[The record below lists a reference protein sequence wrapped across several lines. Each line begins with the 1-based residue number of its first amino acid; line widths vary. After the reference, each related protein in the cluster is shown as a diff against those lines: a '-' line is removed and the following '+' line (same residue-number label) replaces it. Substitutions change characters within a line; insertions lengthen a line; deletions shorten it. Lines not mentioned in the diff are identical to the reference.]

1 MEWHFIIIMYLNMVF
16 GRFLINHSMFL
27 IFNDTGRTAF
37 KFGRFEYFFVFLR
50 PVFWEIPKWRY
61 IKMLLYYS
69 QLFVWYIKYFKCLF
83 QHYDVIQQHC
93 EVTQPHSSIP
103 PAAKG
108 VSQPYPLL
116 ARFVLGG
123 GREGDY
129 QLNPTTRYARTPPL
143 PRVKKGVSR
152 PYPLLA
158 RFPQELRTNI
168 NVKVF
173 DCERSERAIC
183 ERSEA

>member
-1 MEWHFIIIMYLNMVF
+1 MEWHFIIIMYLNMF
-16 GRFLINHSMFL
+16 FWRFLINHSMFL

-69 QLFVWYIKYFKCLF
+69 RLFVWYIKYFKCLL

-103 PAAKG
+103 PAAYWEKLEQI
-108 VSQPYPLL
+108 SILQHLKLYLTL
-116 ARFVLGG
+116 TF
-123 GREGDY
+123 
-129 QLNPTTRYARTPPL
+129 
-143 PRVKKGVSR
+143 
-152 PYPLLA
+152 
-158 RFPQELRTNI
+158 
-168 NVKVF
+168 
-173 DCERSERAIC
+173 RSDPS
-183 ERSEA
+183 SEVAVTID

>member
-1 MEWHFIIIMYLNMVF
+1 MVTIYARVLLHCIVLQWHNGMTLHNYHVPKYVF
-16 GRFLINHSMFL
+16 FWRFLINHSMFL

-69 QLFVWYIKYFKCLF
+69 RLFVWYIKYFKCLF

-103 PAAKG
+103 PAVCCGGIVILICFGDKNIT
-108 VSQPYPLL
+108 VSSH
-116 ARFVLGG
+116 FSNVL
-123 GREGDY
+123 
-129 QLNPTTRYARTPPL
+129 
-143 PRVKKGVSR
+143 S
-152 PYPLLA
+152 
-158 RFPQELRTNI
+158 
-168 NVKVF
+168 
-173 DCERSERAIC
+173 C
-183 ERSEA
+183 